1 MDVSL
6 KDVSG
11 WIFLYVVVRW
21 GNWKCV
27 ILFIEVGVDF
37 GEYV

>member
-1 MDVSL
+1 MNV
-6 KDVSG
+6 KDIDG
-11 WIFLYVVVRW
+11 WGFLYVVVIR

-27 ILFIEVGVDF
+27 ILLIEVGVDF